1 MSGLSIHEK
10 RQLAEQL
17 AREQLSKSGQYR
29 FGIPQ
34 SVLNAKA
41 NEFMR
46 LSDKEIQQK
55 FNEYFQSTGLNAKP
69 KDLWDSMGLN
79 LEQKKKAEAHMKGL
93 QKQINKKYMR
103 PASSNKKK
111 TGAKQAKNILPND
124 VKKEIRQF
132 MVALLKQAFNQ
143 KSEEFRNYL
152 LNNKGGFAEGAM
164 ELHDL
169 GSAFADKLTEIGI
182 VVDRGDT
189 RAEIREKLI
198 KKQAEIDVLESY
210 IGDEKSFNE
219 LFQKYFNE
227 DFDYRST
234 FDYICASSEFTTQ
247 DSAKKIEKFN
257 KKIDGLTKTNLKSA
271 DDYMGNAS
279 GAGGLMDLAFNVAL
293 MYVSGGSSAIAK
305 YAQMTAK
312 GGTELAE
319 NAITKVVGKKL
330 AQSSA
335 GQAMSQGVGIVAAQ
349 TTSAGLNA
357 VAFQG
362 TKVAELVGETVAT
375 GHVDKNKVNVIAES
389 AEGLF
394 KFGYVGSAIS
404 GPLGMQVKGL
414 TTKLLNSKPI
424 INQILTKG
432 ITSRPAPLTS
442 VLKDIS
448 EHSEAIGEVLKFGT
462 EFGINAGYMAYDE
475 GVSYTDAMANLA
487 QMDGVSKMVIAMLGG
502 KNLEFLTP
510 KKVQQIKTDLAGYK
524 VNIAIYEGQ
533 KVYSVKDAKGKETVL
548 ATPEELFMFI
558 LDKEAQNV
566 GVKAETAK
574 ADNTP
579 QQNAQ
584 GAREQSGVR
593 ASEVE
598 EVAPFAKRL
607 LKSPTVEDLTNPEIK
622 TVKLENGEFNEQGE
636 FVSDGTYTKA
646 ETPFGKKE
654 TYRTYSDGDKKLATT
669 VEELALQ
676 YAHYC
681 GREKAVKS
689 DINAVEAL
697 LRGKDVTPQDV
708 SEIIFDFN
716 HATEGRENYN
726 DGILSWK
733 GLETVKDLKTFKT
746 NIREFDKFMTEMKAN
761 NTDSDV
767 LYKLKNLR
775 MDFISENLSSI
786 KPEEFKKNLE
796 TFKNFDSDLQKG
808 CMRADSNWCLK
819 AHTEAEF
826 SNLEVANEYNKW
838 ASAKVA
844 EGNNKVCYFTY
855 EAFKIAKLSPEK
867 FAQAKKNIELVKEM
881 VEGGSTNLHL
891 MSEILTD
898 SYDTSLYTDLNAKIK
913 SELGDKYNVKDF
925 DKIFLSAYNDR
936 GNYDFDFG
944 IQLAKNYPNGFEQFG
959 AYKIREMAEKFVKL
973 DKSSQENQIAKL
985 TILGKFPKLCEI
997 DGKVSEMSFDRFMSN
1012 DIPDAKNIADFI
1024 NKSTEDTFKNF
1035 DFEYYTLSN
1044 IQGFVK
1050 ARQVGDSF
1058 DSKYTD
1064 TLLSMK
1070 LQRSDSEKAEIL
1082 ELAKIDKEFV
1092 NELLASKIGRKDYK
1106 RVYFRDK
1113 AIMNKLDG
1121 KTTETK
1127 SVQKADYDRVVNE
1140 YTTEEMKFL
1149 VEAKNID
1156 ENLTRELM
1164 SAISDDGYGNNRR
1177 RFSPEQI
1184 NKIVKAAQADKAFA
1198 NEVINATVPSYGG
1211 KKEYRFD
1218 AKTVSVV
1225 LENIPTCKDFM
1236 SEIINAKNTDTHIYN
1251 KYEYYNQDIK
1261 FLAQAAKIDAEY
1273 TKELLNTYE
1282 EFYNNEINK
1291 RFTPSQIFE
1300 IINAGQY
1307 NKTLMKDLVNST
1319 KQNIYDNRQVAAY
1332 NPKAIVEILN
1342 LEKNIDDKAFMKEI
1356 LADKEFAQ
1364 NELPRFTDT
1373 LIYRNDSE
1381 LNNLFKDLFYDK
1393 DMPNK
1398 CIAGLIRTV
1407 NKDNIT
1413 FFEKLRSNPD
1423 FPNNRIADVLEVTYK
1438 ETIEFAEQL
1447 CADKDF
1453 PIEHILNI
1461 LSVTNQRNLDIAK
1474 QLCFDND
1481 IPKELIFK
1489 LINAVNPD
1497 NIEFAK
1503 LLCADKE
1510 FPKEHIENVL
1520 RATNKNNVDFAKEL
1534 YLNKVIPSEEL
1545 ASTLDAINSDNI
1557 EFAKQ
1562 LYRDENI
1569 PKNLISDII
1578 KATVIHD
1585 QNDAGGNNGKTDAK
1599 KLDRYTR
1606 LFKNPNIKTWVY
1618 DMLKQGFDI
1627 ETISKLAP
1635 TKQSFFTESVKPTE
1649 TTQKVVEEKA
1659 VSPIDVV
1666 KQETIQEFENLGLD
1680 TKQANAVFKSIA
1692 KNGVVDT
1699 SLKTKAIELINKGVA
1714 KNKIGDILNSA
1725 QITGEFNSKIVDDF
1739 VLLQNRGL
1747 NPLLE
1752 KNLAV
1757 LNNISGADCAVKFNS
1772 KVRNQIKAMIN
1783 NLPDAVKISLKEQG
1797 IEIDSILKKLDSQVV
1812 RTSNNVPTRAK
1823 VESGFRSKA
1832 KITGFE
1838 RIIVD
1843 KYEPTEQVW
1852 RNEEA
1857 TKKWAEEKYLA
1868 FKNRDY
1874 VSTRNT
1880 ADDPQLGEKVTQKR
1894 KEMLEEWYN
1903 FMETDKNIKNNP
1915 FVKVIL
1921 CDFITKELEPERS
1934 TTPPALNKDVVKQI
1948 LGDAANSSNFSF
1960 SNAYAKKMKE
1970 LSAKNSKGQQVE
1982 VNGRKG
1988 TWYTVPK
1995 TDSSSSDFK
2004 ANAAK
2009 IRAFSDGTNWCIR
2022 TWNAEPYVQKVAM
2035 HFFVDENGLTQ
2046 ICIREDGAPGSVYE
2060 IQKRQQDQT
2069 APVAYLDVIQSY
2081 MKEHELKPQSYCQD
2095 ELDKAIKQKPEYDK
2109 LKSEL
2114 DVLNNKKDY
2123 KGILE
2128 KMGITVTILP
2138 DGTFE
2143 LSHYTSYIDRIALN
2157 DFGINEN
2164 ELLANVSRIKGNAN
2178 FKDSNATTLPNL
2190 SEVGGILDFGYANIS
2205 NIKNLKSIN
2214 GQEIKW

>member
-1 MSGLSIHEK
+1 MSSLSIHEK

-46 LSDKEIQQK
+46 LSDKEIQKK

-93 QKQINKKYMR
+93 QKQINTKYMQ
-103 PASSNKKK
+103 PQKAVSKKS
-111 TGAKQAKNILPND
+111 TTTKNELPSD
-124 VKKEIRQF
+124 VKLETRQIIVN
-132 MVALLKQAFNQ
+132 MLKQAYAN
-143 KSEEFRNYL
+143 KNEEFRTYL
-152 LNNKGGFAEGAM
+152 LNNRGNFAEGAM

-169 GSAFADKLTEIGI
+169 SSKIADGLTDLGI
-182 VVDRGDT
+182 VVVRSET
-189 RAEIREKLI
+189 RAEIHDKLL
-198 KKQAEIDVLESY
+198 KKEAEIDVLADS
-210 IGDEKSFNE
+210 IKDEKAFNE
-219 LFQKYFNE
+219 LFKKYFHE
-227 DFDYRST
+227 DFDYQT
-234 FDYICASSEFTTQ
+234 AFDYICASSEFTTQ
-247 DSAKKIEKFN
+247 DSANKIKKFDKKFESLAG
-257 KKIDGLTKTNLKSA
+257 KDLKSA
-271 DDYMGNAS
+271 DDYMGNANRT
-279 GAGGLMDLAFNVAL
+279 GGLLDLGFQVGL
-293 MYVSGGSSAIAK
+293 MYASGGFSAIAK

-312 GGTELAE
+312 GGVELAE
-319 NAITKVVGKKL
+319 NVVTKVAGKKF
-330 AQSSA
+330 AQSAA
-335 GQAMSQGVGIVAAQ
+335 GKAVSQGVGIVSAQ
-349 TTSAGLNA
+349 TTSAGANA
-357 VAFQG
+357 VAFQT
-362 TKVAELVGETVAT
+362 TKVAELAGESIAT
-375 GHVDKNKVNVIAES
+375 GHVDTEKANAILEGTES
-389 AEGLF
+389 LF
-394 KFGYVGSAIS
+394 KFGYVGGAIS

-432 ITSRPAPLTS
+432 ITNKPTPLTS

-462 EFGINAGYMAYDE
+462 EFGINAGYMAHSD
-475 GVSYTDAMANLA
+475 GTSYTDAMANLA

-579 QQNAQ
+579 NPLPQ
-584 GAREQSGVR
+584 GAREQGEVR
-593 ASEVE
+593 TEGTKKPYIKPNTAKNNYTMSEPLLASEVATETTVPKINNILDKVFDETTIPKTKAILE
-598 EVAPFAKRL
+598 EMGLTKEEIASIDLKDSNKQRAIEALNNALKYMPKLKMEITKDEILSFLKASNDEITTFLSGEAKFFTDDNCKLLAKHVIFDDGGDLREIFNDYNNPQVIMELLPVLTQNGKHKLLGSELQLLGYFLDNPNNVAKITPENVDLLYKINEKIEDKNFALELSDILNFENTTPEFVDNYVKETNRFAKFGLKKFSEKDLQERINIRKTVSDFLEEYPINVTTYDYINKQNAKLSGSDVYRL
-607 LKSPTVEDLTNPEIK
+607 SQYSNKAEVQKFVNSLSTKARTQFCGCADFVDKGFPTEKLANLLNEAVKNDFGEIKDGIYNLLNKMLETGSKDYNSMVDLVMAYKGTTCLSWLDNEKYVQVANGDFKGAVKYVELAKELKMNPEYYKDLISDK
-622 TVKLENGEFNEQGE
+622 AADFNVATSNLAYVKENGIDINLY
-636 FVSDGTYTKA
+636 DRYTLL
-646 ETPFGKKE
+646 
-654 TYRTYSDGDKKLATT
+654 RDKKFKINN
-669 VEELALQ
+669 
-676 YAHYC
+676 
-681 GREKAVKS
+681 EKIKYLEAQGITRL
-689 DINAVEAL
+689 DDMYLCINKEFE
-697 LRGKDVTPQDV
+697 
-708 SEIIFDFN
+708 S
-716 HATEGRENYN
+716 
-726 DGILSWK
+726 
-733 GLETVKDLKTFKT
+733 
-746 NIREFDKFMTEMKAN
+746 NI
-761 NTDSDV
+761 SV
-767 LYKLKNLR
+767 
-775 MDFISENLSSI
+775 
-786 KPEEFKKNLE
+786 EEFKAKFEYIN
-796 TFKNFDSDLQKG
+796 
-808 CMRADSNWCLK
+808 
-819 AHTEAEF
+819 EF
-826 SNLEVANEYNKW
+826 
-838 ASAKVA
+838 
-844 EGNNKVCYFTY
+844 
-855 EAFKIAKLSPEK
+855 IAKNQNTNWQRRNSDYFKVE
-867 FAQAKKNIELVKEM
+867 FANNE
-881 VEGGSTNLHL
+881 
-891 MSEILTD
+891 
-898 SYDTSLYTDLNAKIK
+898 
-913 SELGDKYNVKDF
+913 
-925 DKIFLSAYNDR
+925 
-936 GNYDFDFG
+936 
-944 IQLAKNYPNGFEQFG
+944 
-959 AYKIREMAEKFVKL
+959 
-973 DKSSQENQIAKL
+973 
-985 TILGKFPKLCEI
+985 
-997 DGKVSEMSFDRFMSN
+997 
-1012 DIPDAKNIADFI
+1012 
-1024 NKSTEDTFKNF
+1024 
-1035 DFEYYTLSN
+1035 
-1044 IQGFVK
+1044 
-1050 ARQVGDSF
+1050 
-1058 DSKYTD
+1058 
-1064 TLLSMK
+1064 LSMK
-1070 LQRSDSEKAEIL
+1070 QIRELL
-1082 ELAKIDKEFV
+1082 ELAEIGNLSPTMVLD
-1092 NELLASKIGRKDYK
+1092 LL
-1106 RVYFRDK
+1106 
-1113 AIMNKLDG
+1113 
-1121 KTTETK
+1121 
-1127 SVQKADYDRVVNE
+1127 Q
-1140 YTTEEMKFL
+1140 
-1149 VEAKNID
+1149 
-1156 ENLTRELM
+1156 
-1164 SAISDDGYGNNRR
+1164 
-1177 RFSPEQI
+1177 
-1184 NKIVKAAQADKAFA
+1184 
-1198 NEVINATVPSYGG
+1198 
-1211 KKEYRFD
+1211 
-1218 AKTVSVV
+1218 
-1225 LENIPTCKDFM
+1225 
-1236 SEIINAKNTDTHIYN
+1236 NT
-1251 KYEYYNQDIK
+1251 
-1261 FLAQAAKIDAEY
+1261 
-1273 TKELLNTYE
+1273 
-1282 EFYNNEINK
+1282 
-1291 RFTPSQIFE
+1291 
-1300 IINAGQY
+1300 
-1307 NKTLMKDLVNST
+1307 
-1319 KQNIYDNRQVAAY
+1319 
-1332 NPKAIVEILN
+1332 
-1342 LEKNIDDKAFMKEI
+1342 
-1356 LADKEFAQ
+1356 
-1364 NELPRFTDT
+1364 
-1373 LIYRNDSE
+1373 
-1381 LNNLFKDLFYDK
+1381 NNLK
-1393 DMPNK
+1393 
-1398 CIAGLIRTV
+1398 
-1407 NKDNIT
+1407 
-1413 FFEKLRSNPD
+1413 
-1423 FPNNRIADVLEVTYK
+1423 YK
-1438 ETIEFAEQL
+1438 FAKKL

-1453 PIEHILNI
+1453 PKDQIAYIIEA
-1461 LSVTNQRNLDIAK
+1461 TKKDNLA
-1474 QLCFDND
+1474 
-1481 IPKELIFK
+1481 
-1489 LINAVNPD
+1489 
-1497 NIEFAK
+1497 FAEK
-1503 LLCADKE
+1503 LCADKE
-1510 FPKEHIENVL
+1510 FPKDQIADIITATNKDNLAFAEKLCADKEFPKDQIAYIITATNKDNLAFAEKLCADKDFPKDQIANII
-1520 RATNKNNVDFAKEL
+1520 RATNKYNLAFAENLCADKYFPKDQIAYIITATSKDNLAFAEKLCADKDFPKDQIANIIRVRNKDNQAFIETLCANKNV
-1534 YLNKVIPSEEL
+1534 
-1545 ASTLDAINSDNI
+1545 
-1557 EFAKQ
+1557 
-1562 LYRDENI
+1562 
-1569 PKNLISDII
+1569 PKDKICEIL
-1578 KATVIHD
+1578 KATVIND
-1585 QNDAGGNNGKTDAK
+1585 PNDAGGNNGKTDAK
-1599 KLDRYTR
+1599 KVDRYTR
-1606 LFKNPNIKTWVY
+1606 LFQNPNTAKWAG

-1699 SLKTKAIELINKGVA
+1699 SLKAKAIELINKGVA

-1725 QITGEFNSKIVDDF
+1725 QITGEFNSKIVEDF
-1739 VLLQNRGL
+1739 VLLQNLGL

-1783 NLPDAVKISLKEQG
+1783 NLPDAVKISLKEQR

-1838 RIIVD
+1838 RIVVD
-1843 KYEPTEQVW
+1843 KYEPNEQVW
-1852 RNEEA
+1852 RNEDA

-1868 FKNRDY
+1868 FKNREY

-1880 ADDPQLGEKVTQKR
+1880 AEDPQLGEKVTQKR

-1903 FMETDKNIKNNP
+1903 FMETDENLKNNP

-1948 LGDAANSSNFSF
+1948 LGEAANSSNFSF

-1970 LSAKNSKGQQVE
+1970 LSAKNSRGQQVE

-1995 TDSSSSDFK
+1995 TDSSSPDFK

-2022 TWNAEPYVQKVAM
+2022 TWNAEPYVQRGAM

-2046 ICIREDGAPGSVYE
+2046 ICIREQGEPGSVYE

-2081 MKEHELKPQSYCQD
+2081 MKEQELKPQSYCQG

-2143 LSHYTSYIDRIALN
+2143 LSHYTSYIDKIALN